1 MDEIQTLNI
10 SHYAT
15 ISATPHLHYRL
26 SSAVRSRGQVISYI
40 LLYSPFVW
48 QSLLNKY
55 LPTKGY
61 DKCISDAMVG
71 RLMVKYP
78 FDTHTRE
85 FRRRVPKLILLTNNS
100 LISTLEFIFLVRL
113 SHASTTTTKKRRIR
127 QRPTRQSASNPLRS
141 TLH

>member
-1 MDEIQTLNI
+1 MPP
-10 SHYAT
+10 YP
-15 ISATPHLHYRL
+15 PHRICIIDCLVL
-26 SSAVRSRGQVISYI
+26 SAVEGRANQVFISYI

-85 FRRRVPKLILLTNNS
+85 FPRRVPKLILLTNNS

-113 SHASTTTTKKRRIR
+113 SHAPTTTAKKRRIR